1 MGGSIMASTI
11 NADTSNGVVV
21 TSDTTGEIELQSA
34 GVTQAKITSSGLQN
48 ASGNP
53 ITSQAGKNLIIN
65 GNMAIDQRGG
75 TATINA
81 TGVTYNVDRWLG
93 RGVASAG
100 VFTLAQDTTS
110 PANFTNSLKATVTT
124 ADSSIASGSSYRV
137 QQMVEGYNIANLNWG
152 TSDAQSVSLS
162 FWVRSS
168 QTGTFGGSVGNGDY
182 NRFNVFS
189 YTISVANTWEYK
201 TVTIAGDTSGT
212 WATNQDLGLRLN
224 FSLGAGSSI
233 LTSAGSWGSAVKEG
247 VTGQTNVIATS
258 GATFYVTGVQLETTT
273 ATPFEHLQYGQ
284 QLALCQRYYQF
295 ITGAGSSY
303 AFFATGTYIS
313 STQCRGVLVSS
324 KVNFRAIPTITF
336 QGTASNYRIL
346 SSATRA
352 CTSISGVMSD
362 KNGQL
367 YFNATSSASTIGNSG
382 YLSSNGTSATA
393 INFSAEL

>member
-1 MGGSIMASTI
+1 MSTII
-11 NADTSNGVVV
+11 NADTSNGLKL
-21 TSDTTGEIELQSA
+21 TSDTSGEIELQSA
-34 GVTQAKITSSGLQN
+34 GTTQAKITSSGLQN
-48 ASGNP
+48 ASGSA
-53 ITSQAGKNLIIN
+53 ITSQAGRNLIIN

-212 WATNQDLGLRLN
+212 WATNQNLGLRLN